1 MKRFEAEHVQK
12 SSKSNSASIKVSTC
26 VTVGGGGQFKACS
39 TRVSRGC

>member
-26 VTVGGGGQFKACS
+26 VKAGGGQFKACS